1 MARRVL
7 WVAVILIRRTRVD
20 LNVTQLTTPTRRTSA
35 AEAQNEVSALR
46 LVLAR
51 STGAI
56 IDVVIAVVSAVAV
69 RARAQVRAHHVD
81 ACTTELTRATST
93 LIDLVAAAISF
104 EIAIASMRKLAMENV
119 SAARYS
125 STSQVALRPEASR
138 TCSVHRVALNVTR
151 VPTETRLQ
159 LAGCFISSCT
169 IHRRVVGILAHTV
182 TDLT

>member
-69 RARAQVRAHHVD
+69 RTRAQVRANHID
-81 ACTTELTRATST
+81 ARTAMLTR
-93 LIDLVAAAISF
+93 
-104 EIAIASMRKLAMENV
+104 IA
-119 SAARYS
+119 
-125 STSQVALRPEASR
+125 
-138 TCSVHRVALNVTR
+138 
-151 VPTETRLQ
+151 
-159 LAGCFISSCT
+159 
-169 IHRRVVGILAHTV
+169 
-182 TDLT
+182 